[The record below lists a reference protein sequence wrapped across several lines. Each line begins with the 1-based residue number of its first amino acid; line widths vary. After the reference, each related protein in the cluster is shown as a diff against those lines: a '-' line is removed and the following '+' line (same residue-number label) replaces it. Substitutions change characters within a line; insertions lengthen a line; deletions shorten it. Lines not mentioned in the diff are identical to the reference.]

1 MGASLYRLDAL
12 KRPDGLDIFQ
22 LRGVSILKRDLDL
35 IRDILLTA
43 EKAKPEQSIS
53 IDQFREGYPD
63 RLEEISAHVELLDR
77 VGFLDA
83 TITKELSTR
92 GPRQF
97 FINKIE
103 WSGYDYLDAVRD
115 PGVWSKT
122 QQKLKSVGGSATLE
136 IAKAVAIKIVTDNLR
151 L

>member
-1 MGASLYRLDAL
+1 M
-12 KRPDGLDIFQ
+12 
-22 LRGVSILKRDLDL
+22 KRDLDL
-35 IRDILLTA
+35 IRDILLTV
-43 EKAKPEQSIS
+43 EEAKPEQRIGL
-53 IDQFREGYPD
+53 DKFRESHPD

-77 VGFLDA
+77 AGFLDA
-83 TITKELSTR
+83 TISRELSPR

-97 FINKIE
+97 LINKID
-103 WSGYDYLDAVRD
+103 WVGYDYLDAVRD

-136 IAKAVAIKIVTDNLR
+136 VAKAVAVKIVTETLG

>member
-1 MGASLYRLDAL
+1 M
-12 KRPDGLDIFQ
+12 
-22 LRGVSILKRDLDL
+22 KRDLDL
-35 IRDILLTA
+35 IRDILLIA
-43 EKAKPEQSIS
+43 ETAKPEQSVGLE
-53 IDQFREGYPD
+53 QFRESHPD
-63 RLEEISAHVELLDR
+63 RLEEVSAHVELLDR

-83 TITKELSTR
+83 TISRELSSR

-97 FINKIE
+97 FINKID
-103 WSGYDYLDAVRD
+103 WPGYDYLDTVRD

-136 IAKAVAIKIVTDNLR
+136 IAKAVAVKVVTDTLG

>member
-1 MGASLYRLDAL
+1 M
-12 KRPDGLDIFQ
+12 
-22 LRGVSILKRDLDL
+22 KRDLDL

-53 IDQFREGYPD
+53 LNEFRAGYPD

-77 VGFLDA
+77 AGFLDA
-83 TITKELSTR
+83 TITRELSPK

-97 FINKIE
+97 FINKIN
-103 WSGYDYLDAVRD
+103 WLGYDYLDAVRD
-115 PGVWSKT
+115 PGVWAKT

-136 IAKAVAIKIVTDNLR
+136 VAKAVAVKVLTDTLG